1 MPLSSILFTTP
12 TRNPRLED
20 CLTQDSKHITMGAIG
35 DHVSKIQLALIR
47 LTAGPGRENLKLT
60 VDGKYGSA
68 TATAVKTYKS
78 SPRRNILG
86 PGQKTPDDIVG
97 KLTIKSL
104 DDEMGILEE
113 EEPPQS
119 SLITADPF
127 GAPHPASF
135 PHSKCPTH
143 AFNPEIEE
151 APDKSMSHFATPINP
166 LRFGKMLNIGG
177 AFETSYLG
185 FVDAVPDPKLDPNMP
200 AAAVKNR
207 LLTSSLQPHTVSDIC
222 FRSAPLD
229 DFMKK
234 EIPIICMRGAR
245 LTYVS
250 VNGALDDFTR
260 NGLIGYFNSIGT
272 IVQSGILSEKPGQ
285 SPAQDRKFVIVSV
298 LKVNPIA
305 RR

>member
-1 MPLSSILFTTP
+1 MPLSSTLFTKP
-12 TRNPRLED
+12 NRDQRLED
-20 CLTQDSKHITMGAIG
+20 CLTQDSRHITLGAIG

-68 TATAVKTYKS
+68 TATAVKIYKS
-78 SPRRNILG
+78 SPSRNILG
-86 PGQKTPDDIVG
+86 SGQKTPDDIVG

-104 DDEMGILEE
+104 DDEMRIIEE

-119 SLITADPF
+119 SLITSDPF

-135 PHSKCPTH
+135 PHSRCPTH
-143 AFNPEIEE
+143 AFDAEIEE
-151 APDKSMSHFATPINP
+151 APDKSMNHFATPINP

-177 AFETSYLG
+177 AFETNYLG
-185 FVDAVPDPKLDPNMP
+185 FVDAVPDPKLDPGML
-200 AAAVKNR
+200 AAAVRNR

-222 FRSAPLD
+222 FRSTPLD
-229 DFMKK
+229 GFMRK

-250 VNGALDDFTR
+250 INGALDDFTR
-260 NGLIGYFNSIGT
+260 NGLIIYFNTIGV
-272 IVQSGILSEKPGQ
+272 IVQSGILIEKSGQ
-285 SPAQDRKFVIVSV
+285 VSTQDRKFAIVSV
-298 LKVNPIA
+298 LNVNPVT